1 MLSITEFRLFS
12 FSFFFEGVVDIVGIE
27 DEFFGATSYL
37 RIVTFGR
44 CGSERMLLLFDAV
57 SHTKDCSVS
66 SSVEYWSSP
75 LSVVATIGLEWGTST
90 VSATPISGSGEVE
103 SRSMYAN
110 SDEAMDT
117 A

>member
-1 MLSITEFRLFS
+1 MFS
-12 FSFFFEGVVDIVGIE
+12 FSFFFAGVVEIVGIE
-27 DEFFGATSYL
+27 DELLGVISYL
-37 RIVTFGR
+37 RIVIFVR
-44 CGSERMLLLFDAV
+44 CGSERMLVLFDAV

-75 LSVVATIGLEWGTST
+75 LSMVATIGLEWGTST
-90 VSATPISGSGEVE
+90 ASATRISGSGEVE

-110 SDEAMDT
+110 SDDAMET